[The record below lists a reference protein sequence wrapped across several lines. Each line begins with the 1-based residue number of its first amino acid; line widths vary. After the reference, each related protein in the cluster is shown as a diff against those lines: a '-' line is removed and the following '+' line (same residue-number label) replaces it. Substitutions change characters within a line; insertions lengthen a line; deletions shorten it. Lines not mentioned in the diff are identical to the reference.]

1 MGEPFIF
8 RVEGQVQ
15 VHQRR
20 ATGEGSQEKV
30 PVWTELWVL
39 QAPGILSAPLNPG
52 SGDHLC
58 LCYSGQQSRV
68 WLLGPECPISVDV
81 LGGKED
87 TQGCPQAL
95 ALEFLLEES
104 RRTRQPSSALT

>member
-15 VHQRR
+15 VTRGGQ
-20 ATGEGSQEKV
+20 QVKV
-30 PVWTELWVL
+30 LRKKIPIWTELWVL

-81 LGGKED
+81 L
-87 TQGCPQAL
+87 
-95 ALEFLLEES
+95 
-104 RRTRQPSSALT
+104 